1 MLSVGIE
8 EAATPAACARSRC
21 GCAGGDFGFHRPLR
35 RVRLPD
41 IKASAA
47 HSPARSVCSNVTV
60 STPPV
65 QGLTVYHEFTVFISA
80 SCRPR
85 RRYVTFKIFRVR
97 RVSSDSVILVLLI
110 STVSML
116 DRY

>member
-1 MLSVGIE
+1 MHICVGVE
-8 EAATPAACARSRC
+8 EAATPAAACCRLRC
-21 GCAGGDFGFHRPLR
+21 GCAGNDVGFHRPLR

-41 IKASAA
+41 IKASVA

-65 QGLTVYHEFTVFISA
+65 QGLTVYHEFTVFNSA

-85 RRYVTFKIFRVR
+85 RGYVKFELFRVR
-97 RVSSDSVILVLLI
+97 RVSSDRGILDQLI
-110 STVSML
+110 SPVL
-116 DRY
+116 I